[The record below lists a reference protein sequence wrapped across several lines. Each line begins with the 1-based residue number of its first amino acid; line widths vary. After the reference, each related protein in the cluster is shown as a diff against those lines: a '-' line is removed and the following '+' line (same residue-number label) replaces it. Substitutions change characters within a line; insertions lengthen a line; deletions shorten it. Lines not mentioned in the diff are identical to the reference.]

1 MKKLFSLIAVA
12 FAAIALNAT
21 VVELKPSDFSAAE
34 NAATSATVDGVSAA
48 ITTGTITSDQIRIFK
63 NQTITISCE
72 SPISAIEFFCTAS
85 GDAKYGPGC
94 FAAQDGYSFEGNIGA
109 WIGEAATSVAFTASS
124 NQVRAT
130 KIKVYLDGET
140 PAAKEIQK
148 VNVAGAIAAGM
159 ALDSMATSELVYEVT
174 GYVVDAQEYSLQYK
188 NQIWFMADDAE
199 NTGAQEFE
207 AYSCIVKE
215 NGETLQVI
223 DGDKVVLTGALTKY
237 YDAANSKYI
246 IEIKNG
252 TAEFVEK
259 AEGDHSLPVL
269 QVDTISVAQA
279 VEIANALEE
288 PAAAGSSTT
297 DPNTYVVAGFAVSVY
312 DKNSDGSWS
321 FYMADEAGV
330 KGNFMASST
339 TTDADVEKDDF
350 MYVTGKI
357 AKFKSSKGNII
368 LQIYKGTGEHG
379 EGPAPA
385 ELDTITAA
393 EAKTRCEAL
402 PVDGTEKVAVL
413 CLIASIKTAYD
424 ADHGNITVWLNDD
437 PASTYGDIQA
447 YRAKCSEEDGTA
459 LAPHDKVLVVGNLS
473 HTTYEKD
480 GETRHSYQIAAG
492 AELTLVEKA
501 QGIENIL
508 LTEKVQKV
516 IVDGVVYIV
525 RDGKLFNI
533 QGAQV
538 R

>member
-21 VVELKPSDFSAAE
+21 VVELTPSDFSAATS
-34 NAATSATVDGVSAA
+34 AATSATVSGVTAA
-48 ITTGTITSDQIRIFK
+48 VTSGTITADQIRIFK

-72 SPISAIEFFCTAS
+72 SPISAIEFYCTAS
-85 GDAKYGPGC
+85 DDSQYGPGC
-94 FAAQDGYSFEGNIGA
+94 FTEIAGYSYAGTIGT
-109 WIGEAATSVAFTASS
+109 WIGEATTSLVFTASK

-140 PAAKEIQK
+140 PAAKEIQM
-148 VNVAGAIAAGM
+148 VNVAEAIAAGM
-159 ALDSMATSELVYEVT
+159 ALDSMATSELVYAVT
-174 GYVVDAQEYSLQYK
+174 GYVVDAQEYSLQYG

-199 NTGAQEFE
+199 NTGEQEFE
-207 AYSCIVKE
+207 AYACLVKE

-223 DGDKVVLTGALTKY
+223 DGDKVTLTGALTKY

-269 QVDTISVAQA
+269 QVDTISVAMA
-279 VEIANALEE
+279 VAIAEALDE
-288 PAAAGSSTT
+288 PATGASTT
-297 DPNTYVVAGFAVSVY
+297 DPTTYVVAGFAVSVF
-312 DKNSDGSWS
+312 DKNSDGTWS

-330 KGNFMASST
+330 KGDFMASST
-339 TTDADVEKDDF
+339 TTDADVVKDDF

-357 AKFKSSKGNII
+357 AKRKTNAGNIQ
-368 LQIYKGTGEHG
+368 LQMYKGTGAHG

-385 ELDTITAA
+385 ELDTISAA

-413 CLIASIKTAYD
+413 CLIASIKTPYD
-424 ADHGNITVWLNDD
+424 AQYGNVTVWLNDD
-437 PASTYGDIQA
+437 PESTYGDIQA

-459 LAPHDKVLVVGNLS
+459 LAPHDKVLVIGNLS
-473 HTTYEKD
+473 HTTYEQG
-480 GETRHSYQIAAG
+480 GETKHSYQIAAG
-492 AELTLVEKA
+492 AELKVIEKA
-501 QGIENIL
+501 QDIENIL

-516 IVDGVVYIV
+516 IMDGVVYIV
-525 RDGKLFNI
+525 RDGKLFNL
-533 QGAQV
+533 QGVQV

>member
-21 VVELKPSDFSAAE
+21 VVELKPSDFSAAK

-207 AYSCIVKE
+207 ACSCIVKE

-223 DGDKVVLTGALTKY
+223 DGDKVVLTGVLTKY

-393 EAKTRCEAL
+393 EAKTRCQAL
-402 PVDGTEKVAVL
+402 PVNGTEKVAVL
-413 CLIASIKTAYD
+413 CYVASIKTPYSEKY
-424 ADHGNITVWLNDD
+424 GNVTVWLNDD
-437 PASTYGDIQA
+437 VTSTYGDIQA
-447 YRAKCSEEDGTA
+447 YRAKCSAEVGTA
-459 LAPHDKVLVVGNLS
+459 LAEHDKVLVIGNLS
-473 HTTYEKD
+473 HSTYEQG
-480 GETRHSYQIAAG
+480 GETKHSYQIAAG
-492 AELTLVEKA
+492 AELKLVEKA
-501 QGIENIL
+501 QGIENII

-516 IVDGVVYIV
+516 IMDGVVYIV
-525 RDGKLFNI
+525 RDGKLFNL
-533 QGAQV
+533 QGVQV

>member
-1 MKKLFSLIAVA
+1 MKKLFSFVAAALFAVSMS
-12 FAAIALNAT
+12 AT

-94 FAAQDGYSFEGNIGA
+94 FAAQDGYSFEGNIGT
-109 WIGEAATSVAFTASS
+109 WIGEAAKSVAFTASS

-148 VNVAGAIAAGM
+148 VDVAGAIAAGM

-174 GYVVDAQEYSLQYK
+174 GYVVDAQEYSLQYG

-207 AYSCIVKE
+207 AYACLVKE

-223 DGDKVVLTGALTKY
+223 DGDKVTLTGALTKF

-279 VEIANALEE
+279 VAIAEALDE
-288 PAAAGSSTT
+288 PATGASTT
-297 DPNTYVVAGFAVSVY
+297 DPTTYVVAGFAVSVY

-321 FYMADEAGV
+321 FYMADEAGAY
-330 KGNFMASST
+330 GTFMAANT
-339 TTDADVEKDDF
+339 TTDADVVKDDF

-357 AKFKSSKGNII
+357 AKRKTNAGKIQ
-368 LQIYKGTGEHG
+368 LQMYKGTGAHG

-413 CLIASIKTAYD
+413 CLIASIKTPYSAE
-424 ADHGNITVWLNDD
+424 HGNITVWLNDD

-516 IVDGVVYIV
+516 IMDGVVYIV
-525 RDGKLFNI
+525 RDGKLFNL
-533 QGAQV
+533 QGVQV